1 MIRPGLL
8 LLLAG
13 SLLLTGTA
21 RAEDDADPWD
31 GLRGEAAAPAR
42 PAVTRPAPAKPAAPK
57 PAAPKPTTG
66 TTTSGTATPGRPTPA
81 TANADKPAPPVA
93 APAQPKAAT
102 TQNPAAPSGTSPRSP
117 AAEAMNDGAA
127 APKPVA
133 SPAPAVRPPGATSPA
148 SPAASGTSVPAAA
161 PKPTAAT
168 QPAAPKPAAPS
179 NPVAATKP
187 ATLPVTPP
195 ATPPQTA
202 PGRTPDSA
210 PGPAPA
216 PAPRPAVAPSVPASA
231 VSAYAPLG
239 PSPMPLPPRRP
250 LPPEPA
256 VPMAPARAPAAA
268 PVLAP
273 TPIAAEAGGTPA
285 GTPAPLLADTTA
297 AGAPPASE
305 PMAPIPE
312 PVQTAAP
319 AAHAGAEPSHEAHS
333 APAPA
338 QDPPAE
344 PSPAQADASAPHGA
358 PAKAAPPAGR
368 TDIYPVTL
376 VRRLQRL
383 QDLIAAGSTAGIAQQ
398 RAMITEMDAAFGD
411 ADPSVWQDPANA
423 RALVMYFLG
432 GGNPAVLRAIINR
445 EPKPN
450 IDEKLLTGSLLY
462 LEGREEP
469 ALRQLGEIDAR
480 KLPNGIGGQIALAQ
494 AALTVR
500 SDPAKAS
507 RLLEVARLLMPGT
520 LVDEAALR
528 RAVLVAAQA
537 GDLDQF
543 ERLSGQY
550 FSRFR
555 HSAYAGNFR
564 QRFAAA
570 LSRMNV
576 LATPDGLSRLD
587 ALLAPLDEE
596 ARREVFLLVSRSAI
610 VEGKTALA
618 TTAAERA
625 MVLAPAASRDSER
638 ARVYLS
644 AAQAATPDRYKTAE
658 EALKAIDRA
667 RLDPSDQALL
677 EAARRTAELIRRAD
691 EAPSQTTSP
700 APAAAPSAPAVV
712 ASAQPA
718 RTAGDE
724 KPSAALT
731 KAQAKLGE
739 IDSLLKDAPR

>member
-1 MIRPGLL
+1 M
-8 LLLAG
+8 
-13 SLLLTGTA
+13 
-21 RAEDDADPWD
+21 
-31 GLRGEAAAPAR
+31 
-42 PAVTRPAPAKPAAPK
+42 
-57 PAAPKPTTG
+57 
-66 TTTSGTATPGRPTPA
+66 
-81 TANADKPAPPVA
+81 
-93 APAQPKAAT
+93 
-102 TQNPAAPSGTSPRSP
+102 
-117 AAEAMNDGAA
+117 
-127 APKPVA
+127 
-133 SPAPAVRPPGATSPA
+133 
-148 SPAASGTSVPAAA
+148 
-161 PKPTAAT
+161 
-168 QPAAPKPAAPS
+168 
-179 NPVAATKP
+179 
-187 ATLPVTPP
+187 
-195 ATPPQTA
+195 
-202 PGRTPDSA
+202 
-210 PGPAPA
+210 
-216 PAPRPAVAPSVPASA
+216 
-231 VSAYAPLG
+231 
-239 PSPMPLPPRRP
+239 
-250 LPPEPA
+250 
-256 VPMAPARAPAAA
+256 PMAPARAPAAA

-273 TPIAAEAGGTPA
+273 PPVAAEAGGILA
-285 GTPAPLLADTTA
+285 GTPAPLLAETTGA
-297 AGAPPASE
+297 SAPPASE

-312 PVQTAAP
+312 PVPTAAP
-319 AAHAGAEPSHEAHS
+319 AAHAAAEPAHDTHS

-344 PSPAQADASAPHGA
+344 PSPAHADTSAPHA
-358 PAKAAPPAGR
+358 RSAEAAPPAGR

-625 MVLAPAASRDSER
+625 MVLAPAASRDAER

>member
-1 MIRPGLL
+1 MTAAQPAPIPDPPE
-8 LLLAG
+8 AG
-13 SLLLTGTA
+13 
-21 RAEDDADPWD
+21 P
-31 GLRGEAAAPAR
+31 
-42 PAVTRPAPAKPAAPK
+42 PAVAEPSAEPMA
-57 PAAPKPTTG
+57 
-66 TTTSGTATPGRPTPA
+66 
-81 TANADKPAPPVA
+81 VA
-93 APAQPKAAT
+93 APSA
-102 TQNPAAPSGTSPRSP
+102 
-117 AAEAMNDGAA
+117 
-127 APKPVA
+127 
-133 SPAPAVRPPGATSPA
+133 
-148 SPAASGTSVPAAA
+148 PAAA
-161 PKPTAAT
+161 AT
-168 QPAAPKPAAPS
+168 SHDAPS
-179 NPVAATKP
+179 
-187 ATLPVTPP
+187 
-195 ATPPQTA
+195 
-202 PGRTPDSA
+202 
-210 PGPAPA
+210 
-216 PAPRPAVAPSVPASA
+216 
-231 VSAYAPLG
+231 
-239 PSPMPLPPRRP
+239 
-250 LPPEPA
+250 
-256 VPMAPARAPAAA
+256 APAAA
-268 PVLAP
+268 PAHPSEPAP
-273 TPIAAEAGGTPA
+273 T
-285 GTPAPLLADTTA
+285 
-297 AGAPPASE
+297 
-305 PMAPIPE
+305 
-312 PVQTAAP
+312 
-319 AAHAGAEPSHEAHS
+319 H
-333 APAPA
+333 
-338 QDPPAE
+338 
-344 PSPAQADASAPHGA
+344 ADAAAPHGA
-358 PAKAAPPAGR
+358 PAAAVPPTGR

-398 RAMITEMDAAFGD
+398 RAMITEMDTAFGE

-432 GGNPAVLRAIINR
+432 GGNPAVLRAIIQR

-500 SDPAKAS
+500 TDPAKAS

-576 LATPDGLSRLD
+576 LATPDGLARLD

-596 ARREVFLLVSRSAI
+596 ARREVFLMVSRAAI

-625 MVLAPAASRDSER
+625 MVLAPAASRDAER
-638 ARVYLS
+638 ARVYLG
-644 AAQAATPDRYKTAE
+644 AAQAATPDRYKAAE

-677 EAARRTAELIRRAD
+677 EAASRTAEMIRRAD
-691 EAPSQTTSP
+691 EAPAPAHAAAP
-700 APAAAPSAPAVV
+700 APAAAMV
-712 ASAQPA
+712 ASAQPSRA
-718 RTAGDE
+718 SGEE
-724 KPSAALT
+724 KPPAALA

-739 IDSLLKDAPR
+739 IDTLLKDAPR

>member
-1 MIRPGLL
+1 
-8 LLLAG
+8 
-13 SLLLTGTA
+13 
-21 RAEDDADPWD
+21 
-31 GLRGEAAAPAR
+31 
-42 PAVTRPAPAKPAAPK
+42 
-57 PAAPKPTTG
+57 
-66 TTTSGTATPGRPTPA
+66 
-81 TANADKPAPPVA
+81 
-93 APAQPKAAT
+93 
-102 TQNPAAPSGTSPRSP
+102 
-117 AAEAMNDGAA
+117 
-127 APKPVA
+127 
-133 SPAPAVRPPGATSPA
+133 
-148 SPAASGTSVPAAA
+148 
-161 PKPTAAT
+161 
-168 QPAAPKPAAPS
+168 
-179 NPVAATKP
+179 
-187 ATLPVTPP
+187 
-195 ATPPQTA
+195 
-202 PGRTPDSA
+202 
-210 PGPAPA
+210 
-216 PAPRPAVAPSVPASA
+216 
-231 VSAYAPLG
+231 
-239 PSPMPLPPRRP
+239 MPLPPRRP
-250 LPPEPA
+250 LPQEPTA
-256 VPMAPARAPAAA
+256 PMAPARAPAAA
-268 PVLAP
+268 PALAP
-273 TPIAAEAGGTPA
+273 PPVAAEAGGIPA
-285 GTPAPLLADTTA
+285 GTTALPLAETTV
-297 AGAPPASE
+297 AGMPPASE
-305 PMAPIPE
+305 PMAPITE
-312 PVQTAAP
+312 PVPTVAP
-319 AAHAGAEPSHEAHS
+319 AAHAAAEPAHDAHPTPAS
-333 APAPA
+333 AEDQPAA
-338 QDPPAE
+338 
-344 PSPAQADASAPHGA
+344 PSPGHVDASAPHGA
-358 PAKAAPPAGR
+358 PAEATHPTGR

-411 ADPSVWQDPANA
+411 ADASVWQDPANA

-432 GGNPAVLRAIINR
+432 GGNPAVLRGIIQR

-500 SDPAKAS
+500 TDPAKAS

-576 LATPDGLSRLD
+576 LATPDGLARLD

-625 MVLAPAASRDSER
+625 MLLAPAASRDAER

-644 AAQAATPDRYKTAE
+644 AAQAVTPDRYQAAE
-658 EALKAIDRA
+658 AALKAIDRA

-677 EAARRTAELIRRAD
+677 EAASRTAELIRRAD
-691 EAPSQTTSP
+691 EAPSPAPSP
-700 APAAAPSAPAVV
+700 APAPSTTAAPSAPAVI
-712 ASAQPA
+712 ASAQPV
-718 RTAGDE
+718 RTAGNE
-724 KPSAALT
+724 KPSAALA

-739 IDSLLKDAPR
+739 IDTLLKDAPR

>member
-1 MIRPGLL
+1 
-8 LLLAG
+8 
-13 SLLLTGTA
+13 
-21 RAEDDADPWD
+21 
-31 GLRGEAAAPAR
+31 
-42 PAVTRPAPAKPAAPK
+42 
-57 PAAPKPTTG
+57 
-66 TTTSGTATPGRPTPA
+66 
-81 TANADKPAPPVA
+81 
-93 APAQPKAAT
+93 
-102 TQNPAAPSGTSPRSP
+102 
-117 AAEAMNDGAA
+117 
-127 APKPVA
+127 
-133 SPAPAVRPPGATSPA
+133 
-148 SPAASGTSVPAAA
+148 
-161 PKPTAAT
+161 
-168 QPAAPKPAAPS
+168 
-179 NPVAATKP
+179 
-187 ATLPVTPP
+187 
-195 ATPPQTA
+195 
-202 PGRTPDSA
+202 
-210 PGPAPA
+210 
-216 PAPRPAVAPSVPASA
+216 
-231 VSAYAPLG
+231 
-239 PSPMPLPPRRP
+239 
-250 LPPEPA
+250 
-256 VPMAPARAPAAA
+256 
-268 PVLAP
+268 
-273 TPIAAEAGGTPA
+273 
-285 GTPAPLLADTTA
+285 
-297 AGAPPASE
+297 
-305 PMAPIPE
+305 MAPIPE
-312 PVQTAAP
+312 PVPTAAP
-319 AAHAGAEPSHEAHS
+319 AAHAAAESADDAHPS
-333 APAPA
+333 PA
-338 QDPPAE
+338 QDPPA
-344 PSPAQADASAPHGA
+344 AHADASTPHA
-358 PAKAAPPAGR
+358 KPAEAAPPAGR

-450 IDEKLLTGSLLY
+450 IDEKLLSGSLLY

-625 MVLAPAASRDSER
+625 MVLAPAASRDAER

-691 EAPSQTTSP
+691 EAPSQATSPAPSP
-700 APAAAPSAPAVV
+700 APAAAASAPAVV

-718 RTAGDE
+718 RMAGDE

>member
-1 MIRPGLL
+1 
-8 LLLAG
+8 
-13 SLLLTGTA
+13 
-21 RAEDDADPWD
+21 
-31 GLRGEAAAPAR
+31 
-42 PAVTRPAPAKPAAPK
+42 
-57 PAAPKPTTG
+57 
-66 TTTSGTATPGRPTPA
+66 
-81 TANADKPAPPVA
+81 
-93 APAQPKAAT
+93 
-102 TQNPAAPSGTSPRSP
+102 
-117 AAEAMNDGAA
+117 
-127 APKPVA
+127 
-133 SPAPAVRPPGATSPA
+133 
-148 SPAASGTSVPAAA
+148 
-161 PKPTAAT
+161 
-168 QPAAPKPAAPS
+168 
-179 NPVAATKP
+179 
-187 ATLPVTPP
+187 
-195 ATPPQTA
+195 
-202 PGRTPDSA
+202 
-210 PGPAPA
+210 
-216 PAPRPAVAPSVPASA
+216 
-231 VSAYAPLG
+231 
-239 PSPMPLPPRRP
+239 MPLPPRRP
-250 LPPEPA
+250 LPSEPA
-256 VPMAPARAPAAA
+256 VPMAPAQAPTAA

-273 TPIAAEAGGTPA
+273 SPVAAEGSGNPA
-285 GTPAPLLADTTA
+285 GTPAPLLADTTG

-305 PMAPIPE
+305 SMAPIPE
-312 PVQTAAP
+312 PVPTAAP
-319 AAHAGAEPSHEAHS
+319 AAHAAAESADDAHP
-333 APAPA
+333 APAPD
-338 QDPPAE
+338 QPA
-344 PSPAQADASAPHGA
+344 AHADASTPHA
-358 PAKAAPPAGR
+358 KPAEAAPPAGR

-537 GDLDQF
+537 DDLDQF

-625 MVLAPAASRDSER
+625 MVLAPAASRDAER

-691 EAPSQTTSP
+691 EAPSQATSP
-700 APAAAPSAPAVV
+700 APSPAPATAPSAPAVV

-718 RTAGDE
+718 RAAGDE
-724 KPSAALT
+724 KPSTALT

>member
-1 MIRPGLL
+1 MAAPS
-8 LLLAG
+8 AH
-13 SLLLTGTA
+13 A
-21 RAEDDADPWD
+21 
-31 GLRGEAAAPAR
+31 AAAPPR
-42 PAVTRPAPAKPAAPK
+42 
-57 PAAPKPTTG
+57 
-66 TTTSGTATPGRPTPA
+66 
-81 TANADKPAPPVA
+81 D
-93 APAQPKAAT
+93 AQ
-102 TQNPAAPSGTSPRSP
+102 
-117 AAEAMNDGAA
+117 
-127 APKPVA
+127 
-133 SPAPAVRPPGATSPA
+133 
-148 SPAASGTSVPAAA
+148 
-161 PKPTAAT
+161 
-168 QPAAPKPAAPS
+168 
-179 NPVAATKP
+179 
-187 ATLPVTPP
+187 
-195 ATPPQTA
+195 
-202 PGRTPDSA
+202 SA
-210 PGPAPA
+210 PAPA
-216 PAPRPAVAPSVPASA
+216 PAHPSEPASA
-231 VSAYAPLG
+231 
-239 PSPMPLPPRRP
+239 
-250 LPPEPA
+250 
-256 VPMAPARAPAAA
+256 
-268 PVLAP
+268 
-273 TPIAAEAGGTPA
+273 
-285 GTPAPLLADTTA
+285 
-297 AGAPPASE
+297 
-305 PMAPIPE
+305 
-312 PVQTAAP
+312 
-319 AAHAGAEPSHEAHS
+319 H
-333 APAPA
+333 
-338 QDPPAE
+338 
-344 PSPAQADASAPHGA
+344 ADAAAPHGA
-358 PAKAAPPAGR
+358 PAAAAPPTGR

-398 RAMITEMDAAFGD
+398 RAMITEMDVAFGE

-432 GGNPAVLRAIINR
+432 GGNPAALRDIINR
-445 EPKPN
+445 EPRPN

-500 SDPAKAS
+500 TDPAKAS
-507 RLLEVARLLMPGT
+507 RLLEVARLVMPGT

-596 ARREVFLLVSRSAI
+596 ARREVFLLVSRAAI

-618 TTAAERA
+618 TASAERA
-625 MVLAPAASRDSER
+625 MVLAPVASRDAER

-644 AAQAATPDRYKTAE
+644 AAQAATPDRYKAAE
-658 EALKAIDRA
+658 EVLKAIDRA

-691 EAPSQTTSP
+691 EAPPAAP
-700 APAAAPSAPAVV
+700 APAAAPAAPAVV
-712 ASAQPA
+712 ASAQPSRA
-718 RTAGDE
+718 AQEGE
-724 KPSAALT
+724 KPSAAIS

-739 IDSLLKDAPR
+739 IDAMLKEAPR